1 MEIILCETIRYD
13 TDKRNSLF
21 GESVQLATYRLYC
34 YHYLITSLPI
44 YCYGSRG
51 RAAVGRSAL
60 LIAFEY
66 PASGGWPP
74 NTRYP
79 LPLSAAILS
88 AFKRRPTSQKIYICR
103 CVYPNRTTFSFPY
116 LTLLHSRMY
125 TVLDVLNMRD
135 ITWCWNAAASLRSCL
150 KDSRSRVK
158 GKRCSII
165 WVAVLPGHLIV
176 SF

>member
-88 AFKRRPTSQKIYICR
+88 AFKRNLHPRKFTYVGVYIPTGLPLVFLIWLCYIHECIQ
-103 CVYPNRTTFSFPY
+103 YWTF
-116 LTLLHSRMY
+116 
-125 TVLDVLNMRD
+125 
-135 ITWCWNAAASLRSCL
+135 
-150 KDSRSRVK
+150 
-158 GKRCSII
+158 
-165 WVAVLPGHLIV
+165 
-176 SF
+176 